1 MNVSY
6 FRNRTNEL
14 GYTLPANL
22 TNRVKV
28 QKLRVFVNTYNLFSI
43 DSARPYGVDPEVQ
56 DENGL
61 QYPQNKLVNVGFNL
75 SF

>member
-1 MNVSY
+1 M
-6 FRNRTNEL
+6 
-14 GYTLPANL
+14 
-22 TNRVKV
+22 

-43 DSARPYGVDPEVQ
+43 DNARPYGLDPEVQ

-61 QYPQNKLVNVGFNL
+61 QYPQTKLVNFGLNV